1 MVLDSGDTAW
11 ILVSTAMVMLMIP
24 GVGLF
29 YGGLVRKKDVVSMIG
44 LSFLALALVSVQWVL
59 VGYSLSFG
67 TDIMGFIGGLD
78 FVGLRGVGMDS
89 GDGTIPALLFMAFQL
104 VFAGITLAIITSAV
118 AERVRIGSFIVFG
131 ILWTTL
137 VYDPLAH
144 WAWGGGWASQL
155 GALDFAGGTVVHIS
169 SGFGALAMAL
179 VIGKRIGFGDY
190 DMEPHSIPMTML
202 GSALLWFGWFGFN
215 AGSALAADGLAAS
228 AFVVTNTSAAAGAL
242 AWLFASWVRGKPSA
256 LGMVSGG

>member
-78 FVGLRGVGMDS
+78 FVGL
-89 GDGTIPALLFMAFQL
+89 
-104 VFAGITLAIITSAV
+104 
-118 AERVRIGSFIVFG
+118 
-131 ILWTTL
+131 
-137 VYDPLAH
+137 
-144 WAWGGGWASQL
+144 
-155 GALDFAGGTVVHIS
+155 
-169 SGFGALAMAL
+169 
-179 VIGKRIGFGDY
+179 
-190 DMEPHSIPMTML
+190 
-202 GSALLWFGWFGFN
+202 
-215 AGSALAADGLAAS
+215 
-228 AFVVTNTSAAAGAL
+228 
-242 AWLFASWVRGKPSA
+242 
-256 LGMVSGG
+256 